1 MEKTAVR
8 GMGGPALQKR
18 SDSIRQA
25 ASMTRVRALG
35 TSIGLSILF
44 LVVYGGCNWITA
56 QRHDVGTL
64 YFEWERFIP
73 FVPLMIIP
81 YLSIDL
87 FFVAAPFLCRSQR
100 ELATFSK
107 RIVAAIVVAGICFL
121 LFPFRFAFERP
132 HAGGWLGA
140 AFDWFR
146 GMDQPYNLLPSL
158 HIALRTILAQLYAR
172 HARGLWRGASNVWFF
187 LVGLSTLLTY
197 QHHFMDV
204 VGGFAL
210 GVYCIYFIRESAPH
224 LPVIENRRVGLYY
237 AVAAL
242 TLACLIIWFWPWGA
256 LLLWPALAL
265 GIITSAYFG
274 LGPGIFRKA
283 DGRLHWTA
291 RLVLAPCLL
300 GQQLSL
306 VYYRRQCRP
315 WDKVN
320 PEVWIGRTLN
330 HSEAAVATGLGVTAV
345 LDLTAEFSEAKP
357 FRTLIYRNVPILDLT
372 APSIDQLREMAAFID
387 DESRKG
393 VVYIHCKIGYSRTA
407 AAVAAYLLQTGKAGS
422 LAEAVAILRQVRP
435 AIVVRPEIVEALN
448 DFANAFAPAVIPSD
462 CARNDKRT
470 IAFLPQPGAR
480 S

>member
-1 MEKTAVR
+1 MSE
-8 GMGGPALQKR
+8 GGGSRAPSRDA
-18 SDSIRQA
+18 STFA
-25 ASMTRVRALG
+25 ASPPLETSSAERSIQRAKALG
-35 TSIGLSILF
+35 TSVGLSVLF
-44 LVVYGGCNWITA
+44 VVVYGWCNWITA

-73 FVPLMIIP
+73 FVPLMIVP

-87 FFVAAPFLCRSQR
+87 FFVAAPFLCRNER

-121 LFPFRFAFERP
+121 LFPLRFAFERP
-132 HAGGWLGA
+132 HASSWLGA
-140 AFDWFR
+140 VFDWFR
-146 GMDQPYNLLPSL
+146 GMDKPYNLLPSL
-158 HIALRTILAQLYAR
+158 HITFRTILAQHYAR
-172 HARGLWRGASNVWFF
+172 HTRGLWRSASNVWFF

-204 VGGFAL
+204 AAGFAL
-210 GVYCIYFIRESAPH
+210 GIYCIYFIRESAPIF
-224 LPVIENRRVGLYY
+224 PVIENRRVGLYY
-237 AVAAL
+237 ATAAL
-242 TLACLIIWFWPWGA
+242 TFASLMVWFWPWGA

-265 GIITSAYFG
+265 SIAASAYFG
-274 LGPGIFRKA
+274 LGSVIFRKA
-283 DGRLHWTA
+283 DGRLHWSA

-306 VYYRRQCRP
+306 LYYRRQCRP
-315 WDKVN
+315 WDKVT

-330 HSEAAVATGLGVTAV
+330 HDEAAAAARLGVTAV

-357 FRTLIYRNVPILDLT
+357 FLTLIYRNIPILDLT
-372 APSIDQLREMAAFID
+372 APSIDQLREMAVFID

-407 AAVAAYLLQTGKAGS
+407 AAAAAYLLQTGKVS
-422 LAEAVAILRQVRP
+422 SVAEAIALLRQVRP
-435 AIVVRPEIVEALN
+435 SIVVRPEVVSALSE
-448 DFANAFAPAVIPSD
+448 F
-462 CARNDKRT
+462 ARN
-470 IAFLPQPGAR
+470 LPQLAEEI